1 MNKIAQW
8 MLWVLLC
15 LVGLGICPFES
26 GELLALILVTHV
38 TNTSVLG
45 VF

>member
-1 MNKIAQW
+1 

-26 GELLALILVTHV
+26 RELLALILITHV